1 MWCFLQVLKRG
12 EGGCFYKQAVFNR
25 GFKDSMC
32 SLITILCETYRQTI
46 LLSDQRWGR
55 EVQGGVFMH
64 MDGRYVQA
72 YMVILGAVHI
82 LRNLLI
88 WIYDFVFC

>member
-55 EVQGGVFMH
+55 EVQGEFITALHGGGLP
-64 MDGRYVQA
+64 D
-72 YMVILGAVHI
+72 
-82 LRNLLI
+82 LLQYYNGEGGLWGPQI
-88 WIYDFVFC
+88 SIT